1 MKTICIIPARYAS
14 SRLPGKPLAKIGD
27 KPMIQ
32 WVYERANKAKRIDRV
47 LVATDDARIKST
59 VESFGGEVVL
69 TDPGLPSG
77 TDRVAAACRNADA
90 DVVLNLQGD
99 EPFVEPQLLDALTAV
114 FDDQSI
120 QMATPVKQAQTL
132 DELEDP
138 ALVRVLIDSG
148 GRAIYFSR
156 AVIPFIRDVANRE
169 AWLES
174 HKYYIHIGIYAYRK
188 PFLEKIT
195 RLPQSPLEK
204 AEKLEQ
210 LRVIEN
216 GYAIHTIETDYASV
230 SVDTADDLKKV
241 NDLLNKNQIKLD

>member
-1 MKTICIIPARYAS
+1 
-14 SRLPGKPLAKIGD
+14 
-27 KPMIQ
+27 MIQ
-32 WVYERANKAKRIDRV
+32 WVYENAKKAKRIDRV
-47 LVATDDARIKST
+47 LVATDDHRIKST
-59 VESFGGEVVL
+59 VESFGGAVVL
-69 TDPGLPSG
+69 TEPELPSG
-77 TDRVAAACRNADA
+77 TDRVAAASINEDA

-99 EPFVEPQLLDALTAV
+99 EPFVAPQLLDALTAV
-114 FDDQSI
+114 FEDETI
-120 QMATPVKQAQTL
+120 QMATPVKPVKTL

-138 ALVRVLIDSG
+138 ALARVLIDAR

-169 AWLES
+169 AWLNS

-216 GYAIHTIETDYASV
+216 GYAIHTIETDYESV
-230 SVDTADDLKKV
+230 SVDTAEDLKKI
-241 NDLLNKNQIKLD
+241 NDFVNKNQIKLD